1 MEKGIPANTNQKQVG
16 SANLLPQKTY
26 KIVKM
31 ITRDKGQHS
40 IVLEGCKL
48 DYTGPKTTSWQIQK
62 TEIIHNMFFEYKRV
76 KIGNRFRN
84 ISGNSEI
91 LEVK

>member
-1 MEKGIPANTNQKQVG
+1 MPH
-16 SANLLPQKTY
+16 KTY

-40 IVLEGCKL
+40 IVVEGCKL
-48 DYTGPKTTSWQIQK
+48 DCTGQKTTSWQIQK
-62 TEIIHNMFFEYKRV
+62 TEIIYNMLFEYERV

>member
-1 MEKGIPANTNQKQVG
+1 
-16 SANLLPQKTY
+16 
-26 KIVKM
+26 M
-31 ITRDKGQHS
+31 I
-40 IVLEGCKL
+40 EGCKL